1 MRREIPGLHQQTPT
15 ANEIP
20 DGLLLVR
27 IERAFYRYHP
37 QKPFFA
43 LRFAILQPEQLAGE
57 TLPGRIYCTA
67 KALWKLR
74 WFLCDFGYDADLF
87 SRDMIDEKLLLGL
100 RGVVKVSHTTVN
112 GRSFLNLDGFATAD
126 KWEELSTSTV
136 GSRES

>member
-1 MRREIPGLHQQTPT
+1 MRREIPGLHQKAQYKD
-15 ANEIP
+15 EIP
-20 DGLLLVR
+20 DGLFLVR
-27 IERAFYRYHP
+27 VERAFYRYHP

-100 RGVVKVSHTTVN
+100 RGVVKVSHTTFN
-112 GRSFLNLDGFATAD
+112 GRSFLNLDGFASAD
-126 KWEELSTSTV
+126 KWEELSASTF
-136 GSRES
+136 GSRAS

>member
-1 MRREIPGLHQQTPT
+1 MRREIPGLHQKAQYKD
-15 ANEIP
+15 EIP
-20 DGLLLVR
+20 DGIFLVR

-43 LRFAILQPEQLAGE
+43 LHFAILQPEQLAGE

-74 WFLCDFGYDADLF
+74 WFLCDFGYDEELF
-87 SRDMIDEKLLLGL
+87 GRDVVDEKALLGL

-112 GRSFLNLDGFATAD
+112 GRSFLNLDGFASAD
-126 KWEELSTSTV
+126 KWEELTTSTV
-136 GSRES
+136 GSRDS

>member
-1 MRREIPGLHQQTPT
+1 MRREIPGLHQKAQYKE
-15 ANEIP
+15 EIP
-20 DGLLLVR
+20 DGLFLVR
-27 IERAFYRYHP
+27 VERAFYRYHP

-100 RGVVKVSHTTVN
+100 RGVVKVSHTTFN
-112 GRSFLNLDGFATAD
+112 GRSFLNLDGFASAD
-126 KWEELSTSTV
+126 KWEELTTSTV
-136 GSRES
+136 GSRDS

>member
-1 MRREIPGLHQQTPT
+1 MRREIPGLHQKAQYKD
-15 ANEIP
+15 EIP
-20 DGLLLVR
+20 EGLFLVR
-27 IERAFYRYHP
+27 VERAFYRYHP

-100 RGVVKVSHTTVN
+100 RGVVKVSHTTFN
-112 GRSFLNLDGFATAD
+112 GRSFLNLDGFASAD
-126 KWEELSTSTV
+126 KWEELSASTV
-136 GSRES
+136 GSRAS

>member
-1 MRREIPGLHQQTPT
+1 MRREIPGLHQKAQYKD
-15 ANEIP
+15 EIP
-20 DGLLLVR
+20 DGLFLVR
-27 IERAFYRYHP
+27 VERAFYRYHP

-136 GSRES
+136 GSRAS

>member
-1 MRREIPGLHQQTPT
+1 MRREIPGLHQKAQYKE
-15 ANEIP
+15 EIP
-20 DGLLLVR
+20 DGLFLVR
-27 IERAFYRYHP
+27 VERAFYRYHP

-136 GSRES
+136 GSRAS

>member
-1 MRREIPGLHQQTPT
+1 MRREIPGLHQKAQYKD
-15 ANEIP
+15 EIP
-20 DGLLLVR
+20 DGLFLVR
-27 IERAFYRYHP
+27 VERAFYRYHP

-87 SRDMIDEKLLLGL
+87 SRDMIDEKPLLGL

-126 KWEELSTSTV
+126 KWEELSASTF
-136 GSRES
+136 GSRAS

>member
-1 MRREIPGLHQQTPT
+1 MRREIPGLHQKAQYKD
-15 ANEIP
+15 EIP
-20 DGLLLVR
+20 DGLFLVR
-27 IERAFYRYHP
+27 VERAFYRYHP

-74 WFLCDFGYDADLF
+74 WFLCEFGYDADLF

-100 RGVVKVSHTTVN
+100 RGVVKVSHTTIN
-112 GRSFLNLDGFATAD
+112 GRSFLNLDGFASAD